1 MNNKKI
7 ETYFDET
14 LEYIELIKEY
24 YMKTRK
30 QEAIAQLRDIEKSIN
45 SFILKNLRTTIN
57 KSNNG

>member
-45 SFILKNLRTTIN
+45 MFILKKLRTTIN
-57 KSNNG
+57 KNNNG